1 MFNNK
6 FNKRFNT
13 KFNKKFK
20 NKTLNTNT
28 NITVEKIDTTETGNT
43 TKNSSHINE
52 NTKNIEKKSLSSI
65 SNKGHKSSKKE
76 TKTEN
81 KTENRTENKETT
93 KKLTLEN
100 DIINNIET
108 LEDLPL
114 VLSNVSENEKHSI
127 IDTDTLLYA
136 KKQNKNKSV
145 KSNKYTLDFPKTEIV
160 DITKYNK
167 INKYVKKNYKSIVD
181 LLYSKNLL
189 KNKST
194 PYKIVFHIYVN
205 YLNED
210 LNIIFSK

>member
-6 FNKRFNT
+6 FNNRFNT

-20 NKTLNTNT
+20 NKPLNTNT
-28 NITVEKIDTTETGNT
+28 NITVEKIDTTETGKT

-52 NTKNIEKKSLSSI
+52 NTKNIDKKSLSSI
-65 SNKGHKSSKKE
+65 SNKSHKSSKKE
-76 TKTEN
+76 TV
-81 KTENRTENKETT
+81 TENKETS

-145 KSNKYTLDFPKTEIV
+145 KSNKYTLDFPKTELV
-160 DITKYNK
+160 DNTKYNK

-194 PYKIVFHIYVN
+194 PYRIVFHIYVN

>member
-20 NKTLNTNT
+20 NKKSNTNT

-65 SNKGHKSSKKE
+65 SNKSHNSSKK
-76 TKTEN
+76 N
-81 KTENRTENKETT
+81 NVTENKETS

-160 DITKYNK
+160 DNTKYNK

-194 PYKIVFHIYVN
+194 PYRIVFHIYVN

>member
-13 KFNKKFK
+13 KFNKKLK
-20 NKTLNTNT
+20 NKTSNTNT

-65 SNKGHKSSKKE
+65 SNKSHNSSKK
-76 TKTEN
+76 N
-81 KTENRTENKETT
+81 NVTENKETS

-145 KSNKYTLDFPKTEIV
+145 KSNKYTLNFPKTEIV
-160 DITKYNK
+160 DNTKYNR

-194 PYKIVFHIYVN
+194 PYRIVFHIYVN

>member
-20 NKTLNTNT
+20 NKTSNTTT

-43 TKNSSHINE
+43 TKNSSNINE

-65 SNKGHKSSKKE
+65 SNKSHNSSKK
-76 TKTEN
+76 N
-81 KTENRTENKETT
+81 NVTENKETS

-136 KKQNKNKSV
+136 KKQKKNKSV
-145 KSNKYTLDFPKTEIV
+145 KSNKYTLDFPKTETV
-160 DITKYNK
+160 DNTKYNK

-194 PYKIVFHIYVN
+194 PYRIVFHIYVN

>member
-20 NKTLNTNT
+20 NKTSNTTT

-65 SNKGHKSSKKE
+65 SNKSHNSSKR
-76 TKTEN
+76 N
-81 KTENRTENKETT
+81 NVTENKETS